1 MGRFDDQREAQFR
14 GRRNTIGLRTQYG
27 VAWRRNP
34 EAVPDLLGAQFVHRQ
49 RRGQDAAAG
58 VWNAQAFE
66 QAMHAAVF
74 TATTVKN
81 DEGTVDFFVEQTL
94 QEVITDVDAER
105 VHTCAL
111 QRFKHGVAGFE
122 RHFALGAFATEQHG
136 DATEGFR
143 VEGGDEVGVGSSH
156 FNFPSTD
163 AAMAPANNGLFNSF
177 GARPPI
183 SPAPWHSRMSPA
195 RSSGLTIGARSTP
208 RSM

>member
-14 GRRNTIGLRTQYG
+14 GRRNTIGLGAKNG

-34 EAVPDLLGAQFVHRQ
+34 EAVPDLFGAQLVHRQ
-49 RRGQDAAAG
+49 CRRQDAAAG
-58 VWNAQAFE
+58 VGNAQAFE
-66 QAMHAAVF
+66 QALHAAVF
-74 TATTVKN
+74 TATTVED
-81 DEGTVDFFVEQTL
+81 DEGAIDFFVQQTL
-94 QEVITDVDAER
+94 QQVIADVEAKR
-105 VHTCAL
+105 VHTGAL
-111 QRFKHGVAGFE
+111 KRFENRVTRLQGNLT
-122 RHFALGAFATEQHG
+122 LGTLAAEEHG
-136 DATEGFR
+136 DAAEIFR
-143 VEGGDEVGVGSSH
+143 RDRGDEVGVGSSH
-156 FNFPSTD
+156 FNFPTAG